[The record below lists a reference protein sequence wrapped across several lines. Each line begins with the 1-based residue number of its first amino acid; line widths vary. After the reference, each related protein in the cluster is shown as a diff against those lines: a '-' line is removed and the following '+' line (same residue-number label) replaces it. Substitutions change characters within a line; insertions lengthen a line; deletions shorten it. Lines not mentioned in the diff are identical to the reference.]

1 MSSPDKDAPAHTQ
14 VDDFVARYL
23 REEAEHRELAARLDP
38 ANKTVLFD
46 ALSTNGVSQVVVTFD
61 GYGDSGQ
68 IEDIEARAGDEKIDL
83 PDLSVTLT
91 LARSGS
97 TEPVAKTISL
107 AEAIETMVYDFLE
120 RTHAGW
126 ENNDGADG
134 EFVFDVAS
142 RTVTLDYNER
152 YSASN
157 NYNHEF

>member
-1 MSSPDKDAPAHTQ
+1 MSNPDKDAPAYTQ

-23 REEAEHRELAARLDP
+23 REEAEYRELAARLDP
-38 ANKTVLFD
+38 ANKAVLFD

-68 IEDIEARAGDEKIDL
+68 IEEIEARAGDDKVDL

-91 LARSGS
+91 LAQSGS
-97 TEPVAKTISL
+97 TKPVSKAMSL
-107 AEAIETMVYDFLE
+107 AEAIESMAYDFLE

-126 ENNDGADG
+126 EINDGADG

-157 NYNHEF
+157 NFNYEF

>member
-1 MSSPDKDAPAHTQ
+1 MSNPDKDAPAHTQ

-23 REEAEHRELAARLDP
+23 REEAEYRELAARLDP
-38 ANKTVLFD
+38 ANKNVLFD
-46 ALSTNGVSQVVVTFD
+46 ALSTNGISQVVVTFD

-68 IEDIEARAGDEKIDL
+68 IEDIDARAGDDKIDL

-91 LARSGS
+91 LAQSGS
-97 TEPVAKTISL
+97 TEPITKAMSL
-107 AEAIETMVYDFLE
+107 AEAIESMAYDFLE

-126 ENNDGADG
+126 EINDGADG